1 MYPKVSKNDNARYI
15 YRILL
20 PLSQKAGREAFD
32 KVDPLFCKGCKQHC
46 TSSAVRPAEVAAVF
60 ATKLGTSVSTS
71 PCASMVGWA

>member
-32 KVDPLFCKGCKQHC
+32 KVDPLFAG
-46 TSSAVRPAEVAAVF
+46 
-60 ATKLGTSVSTS
+60 L
-71 PCASMVGWA
+71 